1 MSQTQHTGPR
11 EPASGQSRAAVQ
23 RTIRRRRTPRP
34 MNIETVQRWVVSAVL
49 FHVGTVPAVTLAV
62 YSIGVAAG
70 DFGRGVGL
78 WFMSGVIG
86 ALTAAGILAIHRRTP
101 LSPWLLV
108 GILPT
113 AVTGFY
119 IF

>member
-1 MSQTQHTGPR
+1 MEH
-11 EPASGQSRAAVQ
+11 AHRAPV
-23 RTIRRRRTPRP
+23 RRRRTPRP

-62 YSIGVAAG
+62 YSIGVSHD

-78 WFMSGVIG
+78 WIMSGVIG
-86 ALTAAGILAIHRRTP
+86 ILTTAGILAIFRRRLP
-101 LSPWLLV
+101 SLWLLL
-108 GILPT
+108 GTIPT
-113 AVTGFY
+113 AATGFF

>member
-1 MSQTQHTGPR
+1 MK
-11 EPASGQSRAAVQ
+11 
-23 RTIRRRRTPRP
+23 
-34 MNIETVQRWVVSAVL
+34 IETVQRWVASAIL
-49 FHVGTVPAVTLAV
+49 FHVGSVPAVTLAV
-62 YSIGVAAG
+62 YSIGIAAT

-78 WFMSGVIG
+78 WIMSAVIG
-86 ALTAAGILAIHRRTP
+86 LLTVVGIRAIFQRTP
-101 LSPWLLV
+101 LTAWLLL

>member
-1 MSQTQHTGPR
+1 
-11 EPASGQSRAAVQ
+11 
-23 RTIRRRRTPRP
+23 

-49 FHVGTVPAVTLAV
+49 FHVGTVPTVTLAV
-62 YSIGVAAG
+62 YSIGVSHN
-70 DFGRGVGL
+70 DFGKGVGL
-78 WFMSGVIG
+78 WIMSAVIG
-86 ALTAAGILAIHRRTP
+86 ILTAIGILAIHRRTP
-101 LSPWLLV
+101 LSLWLLL

>member
-1 MSQTQHTGPR
+1 MVERLEGR
-11 EPASGQSRAAVQ
+11 RV
-23 RTIRRRRTPRP
+23 IRRRTPRP
-34 MNIETVQRWVVSAVL
+34 MNIETVQRWVVSVIL
-49 FHVGTVPAVTLAV
+49 FHVGSVPAVTLAV

-78 WFMSGVIG
+78 WLMSGVIG
-86 ALTAAGILAIHRRTP
+86 LLTVAGILAIFRRSP
-101 LSPWLLV
+101 LSPWLLL